1 MVAWLPCSPST
12 ANARKNGA
20 VRSAAGTERG
30 VGRKARCFGRTP
42 STVSGLREPRLC
54 DIAERLHRLRAGRPA
69 ETRALPASQ
78 AGRQATR
85 RRRGSPSDRP
95 APRRRPRKNMLTST
109 SARASFAGAAFNR
122 LFASAAVSGF
132 GWSANARFF
141 SSLRIRMD
149 TASPLGSCRSGCEFG
164 WLITNTAGAATPHR
178 QRQQYRHL
186 RTCTS
191 RQQRYAAIETASDKL
206 ISRADLTEAATYA
219 GAQERPGEHDRQST
233 GPLIGPL
240 SNGEVETRHPLR
252 DSLLEAHPC
261 RAPSASASTAP
272 PGVIRRSG
280 QPARRRSDPS
290 PTAYPARNSSRT
302 SM

>member
-42 STVSGLREPRLC
+42 STVSGLREPRL
-54 DIAERLHRLRAGRPA
+54 ATSPSGFTALSRPA
-69 ETRALPASQ
+69 GGNTCAPASQ

-149 TASPLGSCRSGCEFG
+149 TDPPSGRAAADAS
-164 WLITNTAGAATPHR
+164 WLAYNKHRRRRDAAQAATAIPPPPHLYQPAAEIR
-178 QRQQYRHL
+178 RDRDSQRQVDQPSGSHGSGNLCRRA
-186 RTCTS
+186 RT
-191 RQQRYAAIETASDKL
+191 
-206 ISRADLTEAATYA
+206 
-219 GAQERPGEHDRQST
+219 
-233 GPLIGPL
+233 
-240 SNGEVETRHPLR
+240 
-252 DSLLEAHPC
+252 
-261 RAPSASASTAP
+261 
-272 PGVIRRSG
+272 
-280 QPARRRSDPS
+280 AR
-290 PTAYPARNSSRT
+290 
-302 SM
+302 